1 MALKAVYAAFHKN
14 TYVHQQWAIS
24 GVELIHVLS
33 TRPAEFFLMPF
44 SVLFVVVVNYM
55 AFLIGPNHVTVIL

>member
-1 MALKAVYAAFHKN
+1 MKHFVRN
-14 TYVHQQWAIS
+14 MYVHQQWAIS
-24 GVELIHVLS
+24 GVELIHMLS

-44 SVLFVVVVNYM
+44 SVLFVVVNYM

>member
-33 TRPAEFFLMPF
+33 TRPAEFFLMSF
-44 SVLFVVVVNYM
+44 SVLFVVVNYM